1 MCLFKVW
8 FSQGICP
15 VVGLI
20 GYMVVLFLVFKGIS
34 ILFFIMAVSTYIA
47 TNRQECSRFS
57 TPSLAFIVCG
67 FFLIMDILTNV
78 RWHLI
83 AVLICMS
90 VVMRDVEHLFVCL
103 LAIFMSLEKCLF
115 RSSAHFL
122 IGLFF
127 WYWAAW
133 AAFGDFKINSF
144 SAASFAIIFSHSE
157 GCLFILSIVFFAVVK
172 LN

>member
-67 FFLIMDILTNV
+67 
-78 RWHLI
+78 
-83 AVLICMS
+83 
-90 VVMRDVEHLFVCL
+90 LFDYGQSDWCEMIIHCNFDL
-103 LAIFMSLEKCLF
+103 
-115 RSSAHFL
+115 HFS
-122 IGLFF
+122 
-127 WYWAAW
+127 
-133 AAFGDFKINSF
+133 NN
-144 SAASFAIIFSHSE
+144 E
-157 GCLFILSIVFFAVVK
+157 
-172 LN
+172 